1 MKPDFSPIDIQKL
14 RELFL
19 TPKRTVILGHV
30 SPDGDALGSTLA
42 LSGVLKHKGC
52 DTTVIYPTAFGS
64 SFNILA
70 GAEETIIA
78 KHQPEIAEAAIRK
91 AEVIICMDFNEPK
104 RLENIADSVIQ
115 SGATKVMIDHHLH
128 PADYTDLTFSY
139 PQISS
144 TSLLL
149 FHLLRELRWDNV
161 ITKEIAE
168 CIFVGMMTDTGNFS
182 YNSED
187 PHIYTTIS
195 TLLEYGIEKDR
206 ITSDITRSY
215 TIDKIRL
222 NAHLLDKNLTFY
234 PALKT
239 AVITVTGREKNDYNY
254 QVGDIEGLVNEP
266 LAAKDIEFS
275 ILLHEMSKYTK
286 ISLRSKG
293 DFPCNE
299 FAKRFFNGGGHK
311 NASGAEV
318 FDNLKSTL
326 ELVKMAIQVM
336 HP

>member
-1 MKPDFSPIDIQKL
+1 MKPDFPAIDLQKFK
-14 RELFL
+14 EVFS
-19 TPKRTVILGHV
+19 TPKRTVLLGHV
-30 SPDGDALGSTLA
+30 SPDGDAVGSTLA
-42 LSGVLKHKGC
+42 FAGALKNRGC
-52 DTTVIYPTAFGS
+52 QATVIYPTPFGGS
-64 SFNILA
+64 LNILA
-70 GAEETIIA
+70 GAGDAIIA
-78 KHQPEIAEAAIRK
+78 KHQPEAAHQAIAE

-104 RLENIADSVIQ
+104 RLECVADDVLASD
-115 SGATKVMIDHHLH
+115 AFKVMIDHHLH
-128 PADYTDLTFSY
+128 PADYTDLKFSY
-139 PQISS
+139 PAVSS
-144 TSLLL
+144 TCLLL
-149 FHLLRELRWDNV
+149 FHLLTALEWDKF
-161 ITKEIAE
+161 ITKEVAE

-195 TLLEYGIEKDR
+195 ALLEYGIEKDR

-215 TIDKIRL
+215 SIDKIKL

-234 PALKT
+234 PEFKT
-239 AVITVTGREKNDYNY
+239 AIITVTGREKNEYNY

-266 LAAKDIEFS
+266 LTAKDIEFS

-293 DFPCNE
+293 DFACNE
-299 FAKRFFNGGGHK
+299 FARRFFNGGGHK
-311 NASGAEV
+311 NASGAEIY
-318 FDNLKSTL
+318 DNLNSTL

>member
-1 MKPDFSPIDIQKL
+1 MKPDFSPIDIQQL
-14 RELFL
+14 QEVLS
-19 TPKRTVILGHV
+19 TPKRIVLLGHV

-42 LSGVLKHKGC
+42 LSGLLKNKGC

-70 GAEETIIA
+70 GAQEAIIA
-78 KHQPEIAEAAIRK
+78 KHEPERSHQAIAD
-91 AEVIICMDFNEPK
+91 AEVIFCMDFNEPK
-104 RLENIADSVIQ
+104 RLENVADEVLASN
-115 SGATKVMIDHHLH
+115 AFKVMIDHHLH
-128 PADYTDLTFSY
+128 PAAYTDLTFSY
-139 PQISS
+139 PEISS
-144 TSLLL
+144 TSLLV
-149 FHLLRELRWDNV
+149 FHLMKELGWESLM
-161 ITKEIAE
+161 TKGIAE
-168 CIFVGMMTDTGNFS
+168 SIFVGMMTDTGNFS

-187 PHIYTTIS
+187 PHLYTTIS
-195 TLLEYGIEKDR
+195 ALLKYGIEKDR

-215 TIDKIRL
+215 SIDKIRL

-234 PALKT
+234 PELKT
-239 AVITVTGREKNDYNY
+239 AIITVTSREKNEYNY

-293 DFPCNE
+293 DFPSNE
-299 FAKRFFNGGGHK
+299 FARRFFNGGGHK

-318 FDNLKSTL
+318 CDNLKSTL
-326 ELVKMAIQVM
+326 ELVRMAIKVM